1 MCFLIQWFISKES
14 ALKTLNKEKLTDYY
28 FPLKT
33 VLRKIELSLFAVDK
47 TWWGDKEQISNTVAA
62 DVINYFLPSQD
73 KMWLSS
79 RSESF

>member
-1 MCFLIQWFISKES
+1 MIYSKES
-14 ALKTLNKEKLTDYY
+14 ALKTLNKEEITDYD

-47 TWWGDKEQISNTVAA
+47 TWWGDKEQTSNSVAA
-62 DVINYFLPSQD
+62 DVINYSLPSQD

-79 RSESF
+79 RPESF